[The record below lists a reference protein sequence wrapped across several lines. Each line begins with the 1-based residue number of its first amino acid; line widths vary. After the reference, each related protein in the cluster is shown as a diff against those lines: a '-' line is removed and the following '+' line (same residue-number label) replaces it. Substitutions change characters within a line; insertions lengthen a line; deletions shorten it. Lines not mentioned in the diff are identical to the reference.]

1 MKLLDMSTEQRAELS
16 ARSGLAIDAKGQEVL
31 QGLNAEESRFFAAC
45 MQQTPSKPAARE
57 RYAELMVR
65 HEAARLRLA
74 SVDDEST
81 GEEDGPP
88 RLAHKF

>member
-1 MKLLDMSTEQRAELS
+1 MKLLDMPAEQRAELS
-16 ARSGLAIDAKGQEVL
+16 ARSALAIDAKGQEVL
-31 QGLNAEESRFFAAC
+31 QGLDAEASRFYLAC
-45 MQQTPSKPAARE
+45 LRETPADPEERE
-57 RYAELMVR
+57 RFAQLTVR

-81 GEEDGPP
+81 AQDEDPP